1 MKRRRTHKMTTSEL
15 LAAGH
20 IELALH
26 LRQRLQQSIE
36 NRKAGIRLWRAKKH
50 IKPENRFV
58 TP

>member
-1 MKRRRTHKMTTSEL
+1 MKRQRTNKKTTAEL
-15 LAAGH
+15 LTAGH